1 MQKEVESNVV
11 VDSEAK
17 PVESQEATG
26 EEHHPVV
33 VDSGDLEQTLE
44 PASAPEES
52 KKVEVQPVN
61 EPASEAKA
69 KIQEEAVVQQE
80 DEEIR
85 QIQNAENLL
94 CKDSIMN

>member
-1 MQKEVESNVV
+1 MINKHTFKGTKENKDKNFDLRMQKEVESNVV

-52 KKVEVQPVN
+52 KKIEV
-61 EPASEAKA
+61 
-69 KIQEEAVVQQE
+69 
-80 DEEIR
+80 
-85 QIQNAENLL
+85 
-94 CKDSIMN
+94 